1 MKCSCS
7 DSKVFRLSRSRVVFT
22 RLARTSQA
30 CLVVSPEP
38 FDATCCERALR
49 VLLQLPTRDQVL
61 TAFVYIQNDRQHR
74 PPSVLFHPPSLPS
87 PSSVFRPFCLGRIR
101 KTSAVFPVSS
111 PSDLTGPPRSARGY
125 RLWPD
130 PQR

>member
-38 FDATCCERALR
+38 FDATCWERALR
-49 VLLQLPTRDQVL
+49 VLLQLPARDQVL
-61 TAFVYIQNDRQHR
+61 TAFVYVQNDRQHR
-74 PPSVLFHPPSLPS
+74 RASIHFHPPSLLDPLH
-87 PSSVFRPFCLGRIR
+87 PVLVISVCPAPASCRNNGC
-101 KTSAVFPVSS
+101 
-111 PSDLTGPPRSARGY
+111 ARW
-125 RLWPD
+125 R
-130 PQR
+130 